1 MSSCS
6 AALSVV
12 CDAEKP
18 HIARSTSRTFR
29 HQSSLPR
36 LPIPSLDET
45 LANFPKVISA
55 LETMEEQEETKKI
68 VEEFRN
74 GDGPKLQALLDS

>member
-1 MSSCS
+1 
-6 AALSVV
+6 
-12 CDAEKP
+12 
-18 HIARSTSRTFR
+18 
-29 HQSSLPR
+29 
-36 LPIPSLDET
+36 LDET